1 MAAPTTGTIILA
13 FITVVVIWSTTP
25 LTIAWS
31 GEGVGFLFG
40 ITSRMVISTVL
51 ASGLMWVLHRPMN
64 WHRQA
69 LWAYFASGIGIY
81 IALMGAYWSATL
93 IPSGWISVIFGTS
106 AVFTGIMAHY
116 LLQEHLSWYR
126 VLGLLLAISG
136 LLLIFYE
143 GQQVDSSALWG
154 VGICLVAVIGQS
166 STAVWIK
173 KIDAKQ
179 TGLTMTTGGLW
190 VATPLCLITW
200 LMFDGTWPEDWS
212 NRALASIVYLSIFG
226 SLLGFSLYYFLIHH
240 IQASRLALITLITP
254 VTALLLGHLLNQE
267 VISVTVILGTLFILL
282 GLTVFQ
288 WGNRLHRKKY
298 QPSKDACEKPSASSE
313 STG

>member
-1 MAAPTTGTIILA
+1 MATPASLTIVIA

-25 LTIAWS
+25 LAIAWS

-40 ITSRMVISTVL
+40 ITSRMTISVIL
-51 ASGLMWVLHRPMN
+51 ASILLWALRRPMAF
-64 WHRQA
+64 HRQA

-81 IALMGAYWSATL
+81 IALMGSYWSATL

-116 LLQEHLSWYR
+116 LLHEHLSWYR
-126 VLGLLLAISG
+126 VLGLLFAISG
-136 LLLIFYE
+136 LLIIFYE

-154 VGICLVAVIGQS
+154 VGLCLIAVIGQS

-173 KIDAKQ
+173 KIDARQ

-190 VATPLCLITW
+190 VATPLCLLTW
-200 LMFDGTWPEDWS
+200 WLFDGQWPQDWS
-212 NRALASIVYLSIFG
+212 TRTAGSIIYLAIFG

-254 VTALLLGHLLNQE
+254 VTALLLGNLLNQE
-267 VISVTVILGTLFILL
+267 VITVTVMLGTLFILL

-288 WGNRLHRKKY
+288 WGNLLRRKHPRK
-298 QPSKDACEKPSASSE
+298 SINACRKRPTPSA
-313 STG
+313 

>member
-25 LTIAWS
+25 LAIAWS

-40 ITSRMVISTVL
+40 ITSRMMISTLL
-51 ASGLMWVLHRPMN
+51 ATLLMWALRRSMAF
-64 WHRQA
+64 HRQA

-106 AVFTGIMAHY
+106 AVFTGILAHY
-116 LLQEHLSWYR
+116 FLQEHLSWYR
-126 VLGLLLAISG
+126 ILGLLLAISG

-154 VGICLVAVIGQS
+154 VGLCLVAVIGQS

-200 LMFDGTWPEDWS
+200 SIFDGAWPQDWS
-212 NRALASIVYLSIFG
+212 NRALASIVYLAIFG

-240 IQASRLALITLITP
+240 IQASRLALVTLITP
-254 VTALLLGHLLNQE
+254 VTALLLGNLLNQE
-267 VISVTVILGTLFILL
+267 VITVTIMLGTLFILL

-288 WGNRLHRKKY
+288 WGNRLHRKKR
-298 QPSKDACEKPSASSE
+298 QQSNDACKKPPASSASA
-313 STG
+313 G